1 MSTEQRV
8 RDLVAPLFGDGRTE
22 LVDVEHT
29 RGVVRITV
37 DREGV
42 GPDDGVSADELAD
55 LTRRISRVL
64 DDADPVPGR
73 YTLEVSS
80 PGLERPLRTPSHFV
94 RAVGAKVNVKTR
106 SSVEGDRRIVGAL
119 TAADEDGITVQ
130 PEATSSKGEA
140 SGDARHL
147 RYEEIERARTV
158 FDWGPAPKP
167 GKSGAPKPPEKKART

>member
-8 RDLVAPLFGDGRTE
+8 RDLVAPLFGDGGPE
-22 LVDVEHT
+22 LVDVEHVQ
-29 RGVVRITV
+29 GVVRITV
-37 DREGV
+37 DRDG
-42 GPDDGVSADELAD
+42 GVSADELGQ
-55 LTRRISRVL
+55 LTRRISQTL

-80 PGLERPLRTPSHFV
+80 PGLERPLRTQAHFA
-94 RAVGAKVNVKTR
+94 RAVGDKVNVKTR
-106 SSVEGDRRIVGAL
+106 PNVEGDRRVVGEL
-119 TAADEDGITVQ
+119 TAADDDGITIQ
-130 PEATSSKGEA
+130 PEDGST
-140 SGDARHL
+140 GDARHL